1 MASHLIKK
9 GLDLPISG
17 APTQTVDEGRRVTRV
32 AVMAD
37 DFPGMKP
44 RMQVE
49 EGQSVRRGQVLF
61 EDRARSRVRYTAPG
75 AGRVV
80 GIYRGARRALRSV
93 AIHLS
98 EAEQAGDPPAS
109 ELAEFESFRGGDPET
124 LGRGEI
130 EALLLE
136 SGLWAALRTR
146 PFSKQ
151 PEPGSEPRALFVT
164 AIDTEPLAPRPEAIV
179 APRRE
184 AFARG
189 LRALAKLSGGETF
202 LCVAPG
208 SGIAEDLNAP
218 VSVEE
223 FAGPH
228 PAGTPG
234 LHIHLLAPVSRER
247 EAWHIGYQDV
257 IAVGEL
263 LQTGRLPVERVVS
276 IAGPSVS
283 RPRLVR
289 TRVGASIDEL
299 LDGEVE
305 PGEVRF
311 ISGSVLSGKRAMG
324 NEFGFLGRYDRQ
336 VSALREGREREFLGW
351 MGPGADKF
359 SVLPLFVSKLFRRRE
374 FDLTTTTHGSR
385 REMVPLGIYER
396 VLPHDILPT
405 FLLRSLLVGD
415 VEQAEKL
422 GALELDEEDLALCTF
437 VDPGKNDFGPV
448 LRRNLEILE
457 DEG

>member
-1 MASHLIKK
+1 MALHAIKK
-9 GLDLPISG
+9 GLDLPIGGSPAQEVG
-17 APTQTVDEGRRVTRV
+17 ERRGVARV
-32 AVMAD
+32 AVVAD

-44 RMQVE
+44 RMKVE
-49 EGQSVRRGQVLF
+49 EGQSVRRGQALF
-61 EDRARSRVRYTAPG
+61 EDRDLPRVLHTAPG
-75 AGRVV
+75 AGRVA
-80 GIYRGARRALRSV
+80 GIFRGARRALRSV
-93 AIHLS
+93 VVELS
-98 EAEQAGDPPAS
+98 EAERAGDPPDS
-109 ELAEFESFRGGDPET
+109 ELEAFESFRGRDPEA
-124 LGRGEI
+124 LERDEI

-136 SGLWAALRTR
+136 SGLWTALRTR

-151 PEPGSEPRALFVT
+151 PAPGSAPRALFVT
-164 AIDTEPLAPRPEAIV
+164 AIDTEPLAPDPAAIV

-184 AFARG
+184 AFDRG
-189 LRALAKLSGGETF
+189 LAALAKLSGGETF

-208 SGIAEDLNAP
+208 SGIGDGLRAP
-218 VSVEE
+218 VRVEE

-234 LHIHLLAPVSRER
+234 LHIHLLAPASRER
-247 EAWHIGYQDV
+247 VAWHVGYQDA

-263 LQTGRLPVERVVS
+263 LATGRLPVARTVS
-276 IAGPSVS
+276 IAGPAVR
-283 RPRLVR
+283 RPRLLE
-289 TRVGASIDEL
+289 TRAGASIDEL
-299 LDGEVE
+299 LEGELE
-305 PGEVRF
+305 PGDVRR

-324 NEFGFLGRYDRQ
+324 GELGFLGRYDRQ
-336 VSALREGREREFLGW
+336 ASALHEGREREFLGW
-351 MGPGADKF
+351 LGPGADKY
-359 SVLPLFVSKLFRRRE
+359 SVLPLFVSKLLGRKR

-396 VLPHDILPT
+396 VMPLDILPT

-457 DEG
+457 AEG